1 MEISELYET
10 AKRQFNLEDIDP
22 IQFVIP
28 TGSIL
33 LDRALSIGGYPS
45 GRIVEIYGPEMSGKT
60 TLGLHA
66 MTEAQG
72 KGFPVGLID
81 MERAFDDKYAA
92 NIGLK
97 GKPNKDFFYFTPD
110 WGEQAIE
117 IMRFLINE
125 GVKLIVVDSV
135 SAMIPKAELIGDTGE
150 SHMGLQARMMSQALR
165 QITGPA
171 YQHNVVVIFINQI
184 RMKIG
189 VMFGNPETTSGGKA
203 LGFYSTIRIEVRGTG
218 DDIKREGQ
226 LVGKYTRAKI
236 KKNKLGPPN
245 RTVQI
250 PIVYGSGV
258 WSAGEIFDELL
269 SYGAIKQRSSF
280 YYCKDEK
287 MGNGKFNAIQ
297 NIEENKK
304 KYMGVLNEHKKSKST

>member
-1 MEISELYET
+1 MDISKLYET
-10 AKRQFNLEDIDP
+10 AKKQFKLEDTDP
-22 IQFVIP
+22 IKFVIP

-66 MTEAQG
+66 MAEAQ
-72 KGFPVGLID
+72 KKKYPVGLID
-81 MERAFDDKYAA
+81 MERAFDEKYAKA
-92 NIGLK
+92 IGLK
-97 GKPNKDFFYFTPD
+97 GNPNEDFLYFTPD
-110 WGEQAIE
+110 FGEQAIE
-117 IMRFLINE
+117 IIRFMIGE

-135 SAMIPKAELIGDTGE
+135 SAMTPKAEFIGETGE
-150 SHMGLQARMMSQALR
+150 SFMGLQARMMSQALR

-171 YQHNVVVIFINQI
+171 YQNNVIIIFINQI

-189 VMFGNPETTSGGKA
+189 IMFGNPETTSGGKA
-203 LGFYSTIRIEVRGTG
+203 LGFYASIRIETRGTG
-218 DDIKREGQ
+218 DDIKQNGEQ
-226 LVGKYTRAKI
+226 VGKYTRAKI

-245 RTVQI
+245 RAVQV
-250 PIVYGSGV
+250 PIIYGSGV

-269 SYGAIKQRSSF
+269 SHGAIKQRSSF

-287 MGNGKFNAIQ
+287 LGNGKFNS
-297 NIEENKK
+297 IEEIEKNRK
-304 KYMGVLNEHKKSKST
+304 KYLGVLNEYKKT